1 MFVVFAV
8 SGADIRVRI
17 RGVVVDI
24 RIRKAAIRAVVRVT
38 AKIRHSAP
46 SAFIVVIAFV
56 EVVLITVVSK
66 RDTVRERVPLP

>member
-1 MFVVFAV
+1 MFAV

-46 SAFIVVIAFV
+46 SALFLIVAFV
-56 EVVLITVVSK
+56 EIVLMPVVTQ
-66 RDTVRERVPLP
+66 RDAVRERVPLS

>member
-1 MFVVFAV
+1 MFAV

-38 AKIRHSAP
+38 AKIRNSAP
-46 SAFIVVIAFV
+46 SALFCVVTFV
-56 EVVLITVVSK
+56 EIVLISVVAK